1 MNQEV
6 SHNEI
11 YERLCKVEAKV
22 DKVSKDTE
30 GMVAAFNAASGAFTV
45 LEWIAKVAKPLLWIV
60 ATVAAFDDLLRLGAF
75 NLHGRRHLF

>member
-1 MNQEV
+1 MAAEEV

-22 DKVSKDTE
+22 DKVAKDTE

-45 LEWIAKVAKPLLWIV
+45 LEWLAKVAKPLLWIGGC
-60 ATVAAFDDLLRLGAF
+60 AAALIT
-75 NLHGRRHLF
+75 LFHQNQK

>member
-1 MNQEV
+1 MEPKDI

-30 GMVAAFNAASGAFTV
+30 GMVSAFNAAAGAFTV
-45 LEWIAKVAKPLLWIV
+45 LEWIAKVAKPMLWIV
-60 ATVAAFDDLLRLGAF
+60 ATVAAFVTIVH
-75 NLHGRRHLF
+75 NSKP